1 MTTNDHPA
9 RLPHPSTTSDK
20 KSKVLMKV
28 WAALAQHSDA
38 TTAELA
44 LAAGIARSTTGKAL
58 TFLEEKNLA
67 IRTRGTRAGHHRTP
81 DRWNPHP
88 DRLPTPKP
96 TAPTNPPTD
105 ADPAPVVTS
114 AATVTPESAATGT
127 PTPAQPVTEQAHTRL
142 APGQL
147 RKMVVEHLK
156 AYPDSEFTATAIS
169 RVIGRSSGA
178 IANALA
184 TLTEQGIAQQV
195 SPAPRRYRLADDVP
209 SSARAAV
216 PAPRQGS

>member
-1 MTTNDHPA
+1 MTTNDHA
-9 RLPHPSTTSDK
+9 TRLPHPSTTSDK

-28 WAALAQHSDA
+28 WAALAQHPDA

-105 ADPAPVVTS
+105 PDPAP
-114 AATVTPESAATGT
+114 TVTPEATEPAATGT
-127 PTPAQPVTEQAHTRL
+127 PTPAQPVTAQAHPRL

-147 RKMVVEHLK
+147 RKMVVEHLN

-195 SPAPRRYRLADDVP
+195 SPAPRRYRLADGVP
-209 SSARAAV
+209 SNTGAAI